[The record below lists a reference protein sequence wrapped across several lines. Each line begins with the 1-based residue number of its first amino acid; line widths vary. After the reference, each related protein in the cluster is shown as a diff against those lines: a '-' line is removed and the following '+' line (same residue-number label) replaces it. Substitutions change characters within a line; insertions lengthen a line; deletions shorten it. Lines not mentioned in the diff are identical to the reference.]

1 MKKRWMNLF
10 AVSGLVIILGMAVSL
25 LLLASAKSGVI
36 KGTVMDPQS
45 KKPVAGAVIRIIE
58 TGQTATTDSTGMF
71 EFSGIRSGK
80 YNLEIRAD
88 QYQLTKLEKV
98 EIKTNSET
106 ALEIPIHSLS
116 SSKTA
121 QKVITPKDVKIKTTA
136 QSDDI
141 KKELDEILEECLPGQ
156 LSDKEIASGQAS
168 RAAKSAQGRG
178 VFSGAGSLGGVGG
191 GGSVTL
197 GGSIGYLNPPN
208 GAKYWDMYHN
218 DYGTNP
224 FIDTDDDQLSTFGA
238 DVSTGSYSLV
248 RNYVN
253 HQDLPPKDAVRV
265 EEFVNYFKHEFPAPD
280 NKIFAVYTESMP
292 SNISKNCKLVKISL
306 KGKEIKAENRK
317 PANLTFVID
326 ISGSMGIENRLG
338 LVKKTMLLLTKELKS
353 GDRVGIV
360 TYGSHA
366 QIVLKHTSDKEKIE
380 NAVQGL
386 FSEGSTNAE
395 AGLWK
400 GYQLAAD
407 EFENSAINRVILCT
421 DGVVNNGE
429 TSSDG
434 LLKMIE
440 KFKNKGITL
449 TACGFGMGNYNDVLI
464 EQLAT
469 KGDGTYYYIDDIK
482 EAKRV
487 FIEQLTGTLQ
497 VIAKDV
503 KIQVEFDKETVSRY
517 RLIGY
522 EKRDIK
528 DTDFRNDKVDAG
540 EIGSGHSVTAFYEVK
555 LKNEQA
561 QSIGKIA
568 IRYKSPDGKQVDEFS
583 ETLILRGSVN
593 AQNEAH
599 LKFLSNVVLYAEI
612 MRESYWV
619 KRRELAEVK
628 TALNDLPELYKKN
641 YPQYEDF
648 YDMVKQTIRLKEN
661 KDLGS
666 LQNPKED

>member
-1 MKKRWMNLF
+1 M
-10 AVSGLVIILGMAVSL
+10 
-25 LLLASAKSGVI
+25 
-36 KGTVMDPQS
+36 
-45 KKPVAGAVIRIIE
+45 
-58 TGQTATTDSTGMF
+58 
-71 EFSGIRSGK
+71 
-80 YNLEIRAD
+80 
-88 QYQLTKLEKV
+88 
-98 EIKTNSET
+98 
-106 ALEIPIHSLS
+106 
-116 SSKTA
+116 
-121 QKVITPKDVKIKTTA
+121 
-136 QSDDI
+136 
-141 KKELDEILEECLPGQ
+141 
-156 LSDKEIASGQAS
+156 
-168 RAAKSAQGRG
+168 
-178 VFSGAGSLGGVGG
+178 
-191 GGSVTL
+191 
-197 GGSIGYLNPPN
+197 
-208 GAKYWDMYHN
+208 
-218 DYGTNP
+218 
-224 FIDTDDDQLSTFGA
+224 
-238 DVSTGSYSLV
+238 
-248 RNYVN
+248 
-253 HQDLPPKDAVRV
+253 
-265 EEFVNYFKHEFPAPD
+265 
-280 NKIFAVYTESMP
+280 YTESIP
-292 SNISKNCKLVKISL
+292 SNVSKNCKLVKISL
-306 KGKEIKAENRK
+306 KGKEIKSENRK

-400 GYQLAAD
+400 GYQLATD
-407 EFENSAINRVILCT
+407 EFETSAINRVILCT
-421 DGVVNNGE
+421 DDVANNGE

-434 LLKMIE
+434 ILKMIE

-503 KIQVEFDKETVSRY
+503 KIQVEFDNETVSRY

-628 TALNDLPELYKKN
+628 TALNGLPELYKKN